1 MRSTLEQQLVKNLT
15 GDNEQDDCVR
25 CARSSARWVCT
36 TSYSKETILEA
47 YLNTIPL
54 TGIIHGM
61 EAGSIEYFGKHV
73 EELTWPSAPTLAS
86 ITKNPTKY
94 NPAYEPRRSHQ
105 APQPRAV

>member
-1 MRSTLEQQLVKNLT
+1 M
-15 GDNEQDDCVR
+15 
-25 CARSSARWVCT
+25 RWVWT
-36 TSYSKETILEA
+36 TSTARETILEA

-73 EELTWPSAPTLAS
+73 EDLTLAECATLAS
-86 ITKNPTKY
+86 ITKNPD
-94 NPAYEPRRSHQ
+94 EVQPRHKPRGAHQ